1 VTFAA
6 NRAMTHGEAAR
17 GERRSNAR
25 DALDVR
31 DVGVPAARNNYVFT
45 VSAIGDARSTT
56 NVRGDSRGSGAAPAA
71 CAALNEKKGP
81 DGT

>member
-1 VTFAA
+1 
-6 NRAMTHGEAAR
+6 MTRGEAAR
-17 GERRSNAR
+17 DERRSNAR

-31 DVGVPAARNNYVFT
+31 DVGDPDARNDHVFT
-45 VSAIGDARSTT
+45 VSANGDARSTT

-71 CAALNEKKGP
+71 CAALNEKNGP

>member
-1 VTFAA
+1 MTFAA

-17 GERRSNAR
+17 GERRSN
-25 DALDVR
+25 ALDVR